1 MVEEKTKEKEVTVE
15 EIQEYRR
22 KQILFYKDQLPFM
35 RLKTEF
41 DELKARQKK
50 AEYEELDARTKYIQL
65 YTSLTKQAE
74 ENVKPLTEKNE
85 QG

>member
-1 MVEEKTKEKEVTVE
+1 MVKEKAKEKEVTVE
-15 EIQEYRR
+15 EIKEYRR
-22 KQILFYKDQLPFM
+22 KQILFYEDQLPFM

-65 YTSLTKQAE
+65 YTSLTKQDE
-74 ENVKPLTEKNE
+74 ENDKPLTEKNE